1 MLSAEEVDWIS
12 SEDFKEMKSLGID
25 NPKEYFKQKENKVTD
40 KNVESILLESVEHVT
55 VNETSLPTLIV
66 IDNFFND
73 PDSVRDFAMTR
84 DYVPRGE
91 HGAVGNRTL
100 IHHHFKGVR
109 THFEKLLG
117 SNIVDGTEIGGWD
130 YQPNGAFQHCM
141 AEDPFVIH
149 ADSQQWA
156 AMVYLTPDA
165 PLKSGTS
172 MYVHK
177 ETGIDAI
184 RNQEWNIFKGNF
196 YDDTPFEVVDK
207 IGNKYNRCVLMDA
220 RLIHAASRYFG
231 DAITNDRLFQI
242 YFFNTEEQK

>member
-91 HGAVGNRTL
+91 H
-100 IHHHFKGVR
+100 
-109 THFEKLLG
+109 
-117 SNIVDGTEIGGWD
+117 
-130 YQPNGAFQHCM
+130 
-141 AEDPFVIH
+141 
-149 ADSQQWA
+149 
-156 AMVYLTPDA
+156 
-165 PLKSGTS
+165 
-172 MYVHK
+172 
-177 ETGIDAI
+177 
-184 RNQEWNIFKGNF
+184 
-196 YDDTPFEVVDK
+196 
-207 IGNKYNRCVLMDA
+207 
-220 RLIHAASRYFG
+220 
-231 DAITNDRLFQI
+231 
-242 YFFNTEEQK
+242 

>member
-40 KNVESILLESVEHVT
+40 KNVESILLESV
-55 VNETSLPTLIV
+55 
-66 IDNFFND
+66 
-73 PDSVRDFAMTR
+73 
-84 DYVPRGE
+84 
-91 HGAVGNRTL
+91 GNRTL

-117 SNIVDGTEIGGWD
+117 SKILDGEDIGGWE
-130 YQPNGAFQHCM
+130 YQPNGTFQHCM

-149 ADSQQWA
+149 ADDQQWA

-165 PLKSGTS
+165 PPECGTS
-172 MYVHK
+172 MYRHK
-177 ETGIDAI
+177 DSGRDAI
-184 RNQEWNIFKGNF
+184 RDGDWDVFKGNF
-196 YDDTPFEVVDK
+196 YDATPFELVDK
-207 IGNKYNRCVLMDA
+207 IGNKYNRCVIMDA
-220 RLIHAASRYFG
+220 RLIHAASEYFG
-231 DAITNDRLFQI
+231 DNIKNDRLFQI

>member
-66 IDNFFND
+66 IDNFFKD
-73 PDSVRDFAMTR
+73 
-84 DYVPRGE
+84 
-91 HGAVGNRTL
+91 
-100 IHHHFKGVR
+100 
-109 THFEKLLG
+109 
-117 SNIVDGTEIGGWD
+117 
-130 YQPNGAFQHCM
+130 
-141 AEDPFVIH
+141 
-149 ADSQQWA
+149 
-156 AMVYLTPDA
+156 